1 MELYMILNVNMR
13 LVLVKLS
20 VDAVISFFSL
30 LLALLLFDCYTPEG
44 LKQGLVVVTLYTLS
58 MVSLGLY
65 ESKTRLTGGGVLK
78 RLILSASVAFMLSL
92 LMLILFGHHV
102 LQDVMISCATLMVV
116 SHFLIRKSSGYLRL
130 TSNKKQTVVIIGA
143 GDRAALIHSKMKRA
157 ADRSR
162 FSKWTFLS
170 TSGPTKMGGENVID
184 ISNQSELIA
193 NIETL
198 SPSVIVLSNENHE
211 QIPFDVLLSKKI
223 SGCRIVGIEQFVA
236 EELSFIFPDESRIDW
251 LLCNNGFKPRRG
263 VLRVI
268 DYCFNSILAIIVAT
282 LAFPVMILASLII
295 YFDDGR
301 RDGASIFYRQ
311 DRVGEHG
318 GTFSIIKFR
327 SMRKNAESNGAQWST
342 SGDVRVTNVG
352 RYLRKYRI
360 DELPQLWN
368 ILKGD
373 MNFVGPRPERPGFVD
388 LLSKKNKLFKFRHE
402 VKPGLTGWAQIKYP
416 YGENE
421 NDSMEKLSFDL
432 FYIRDRSFLGDLF
445 ILMRTVEV
453 VIFGQGR

>member
-1 MELYMILNVNMR
+1 MELYMILNVNKK

-20 VDAVISFFSL
+20 VDAVISFSSL
-30 LLALLLFDCYTPEG
+30 LLVLSLFDKCTPEV
-44 LKQGLVVVTLYTLS
+44 LKQGFTLVLLYTLT

-65 ESKTRLTGGGVLK
+65 ESKTRLIGWGVLK
-78 RLILSASVAFMLSL
+78 RLVLSALVASILSL
-92 LMLILFGHHV
+92 LMLKLVGESAH
-102 LQDVMISCATLMVV
+102 QDVIVLCATLMIV
-116 SHFLIRKSSGYLRL
+116 SHYLIRKSRFYLRL
-130 TSNKKQTVVIIGA
+130 TSNERQTVVIIGA
-143 GDRAALIHSKMKRA
+143 GDRATLIRSKMKRA
-157 ADRSR
+157 SDRSR

-170 TSGPTKMGGENVID
+170 TSGSTMMGGESVIN
-184 ISNQSELIA
+184 IGNQSELVA
-193 NIETL
+193 NIERL
-198 SPSVIVLSNENHE
+198 DPSVIVLSNESHE
-211 QIPFDVLLSKKI
+211 RIPLDMLLSKKI
-223 SGCRIVGIEQFVA
+223 SGCKIIGIEQFVA
-236 EELSFIFPDESRIDW
+236 EELSFILPDESRIDW
-251 LLCNNGFKPRRG
+251 LLCNDGFKPRRG
-263 VLRVI
+263 IFRVI
-268 DYCFNSILAIIVAT
+268 DYCFNSILAIVVAALT
-282 LAFPVMILASLII
+282 FPIMILASLFI

-301 RDGASIFYRQ
+301 RDGASVFYRQ

-318 GTFSIIKFR
+318 RVFSIIKFR
-327 SMRKNAESNGAQWST
+327 SMGKDAESNGVQWST
-342 SGDVRVTNVG
+342 SGDVRVTKVG

-373 MNFVGPRPERPGFVD
+373 MNFVGPRPERPDFVD
-388 LLSKKNKLFKFRHE
+388 LLSKKNKLFNFRHE